1 MRIVGFRSKL
11 GKSIIGDA
19 ISTFES
25 VSKKLEEGIAHYQ
38 ADMNQHQM
46 VISESQEKIREL
58 GTHVDRANRVVA
70 KLKDFVA

>member
-1 MRIVGFRSKL
+1 MRVIGFRSKL

-19 ISTFES
+19 INTFEN
-25 VSKKLEEGIAHYQ
+25 VSKKLEEGIAHCQ
-38 ADMNQHQM
+38 ADMNQHQL

-58 GTHVDRANRVVA
+58 GTHVERANRVVA

>member
-1 MRIVGFRSKL
+1 MRIVGFRSKI

-25 VSKKLEEGIAHYQ
+25 VSKRLEEGIAHCQ

-46 VISESQEKIREL
+46 VISESQEKIRDLNE
-58 GTHVDRANRVVA
+58 HVGRANRVIA